1 MPIVLT
7 DDMTADDLKQYIA
20 ENPNLDLDDLRG
32 LAQRA
37 DISEAVGTD
46 KITVL
51 YSGRVGADDH
61 SENIAKGLFNN
72 DSAKVGIINET
83 EAAKLLT
90 SGEFSGAIDAEIKRL
105 NPNIDFTTP
114 EGLEELENLRN
125 AELFATN
132 GGMWSIS
139 SSKLASQASGDVVV
153 ILSPDAEV
161 TRVFAQD
168 ELPKLLV
175 NDDVTS
181 INGISKNDLAALNDL
196 DEAFARV
203 QITGGVMLQKLER
216 GVNTGGFET
225 HKTDDFFKGINGV
238 NGDDFPSGATLTKI
252 YAEDFKDGSPYSS
265 WMGEMV
271 DKFNSP
277 MIQNALDKLGSLK
290 AVGFIVLAATTI
302 RIMFDAGEAY
312 ASGNE
317 TLGDSLMQ
325 TAFDNIGSWIAEN
338 TEGLLGEVAAVAAVA
353 ATAIILG
360 GSIAALGILGGAI
373 TLAAAVLGGAY
384 AEDLIGIRSIA
395 ESLGLVESSDK
406 PVTVTI
412 DGVEQ
417 TITVN
422 DVYVDQLHTYGNK
435 GFLGELIDNTPDY
448 HKSTQENA
456 TIVGHD
462 ADDVVQGGDGD
473 DYLDGVK
480 GDDTIIGEGGND
492 TLAGGIDTNILD
504 GGAGIDTADY
514 SGTPFGSRDL
524 SINLNL
530 GTAGNGGIFSGNAD
544 NLEDTLYNIENA
556 IGSKGDDTITGNG
569 EANVLDGYYGDDQ
582 LTGGSGTDTYHLNDA
597 FGHDYIVD
605 DGGVLLIAGKVPVI
619 SADGSRAQ
627 VTDDEGNLREFVI
640 GRQAGVTKPDGSA
653 ITEDDLLLTE
663 VLSTGALSPYNSIII
678 EDYYPNK
685 ANWNF
690 NLGIGADVSLIGGSS
705 NGFALIDPTDS
716 GPLADNIHVLGTV
729 GFAEIIN
736 NQDNFDLNGRDSSF
750 YVHGGGGADAIIFQ
764 GTNGNHTI
772 VGGLQADILSAGD
785 GIDTFRY
792 ESHLD
797 SFGTSGRDSILHFTQ
812 GQDKIDVTGLGFT
825 GIAAHNTGGVN
836 DLEYELAYAGT
847 STIPYTIL
855 SNDNTGF
862 EIAFSSGHINF
873 VASDF
878 LGLASGAITT
888 DGDHN
893 DNALTGGDFADTIQG
908 NGGDDILELRGG
920 NDVADG
926 GAGTDTIVYQASSA
940 NYTINDLN
948 SQTITVTDNV
958 GSDGVDSLTNVEI
971 LQFSD
976 QTLYWDGTSWGA
988 TIPDAAPNA
997 LGETVS
1003 TNYENA
1009 VTIDVLF
1016 NDSDAED
1023 DILDNSNLSIN
1034 TNPSNGSVNINNSG
1048 TITYTPNTGFS
1059 GSDSFVYTLTDSA
1072 GGTDTATVN
1081 ITVGAAPAN
1090 DAPDAVNDTV
1100 TVAYETATILSV
1112 LANDTDDETLDG
1124 GNITIDA
1131 DPASG
1136 VVVVNTD
1143 GTITYTPNATY
1154 DGVDSFDYT
1163 ITDAAG
1169 NVDTATVS
1177 ITVNPEPSNYAPTA
1191 DADTA
1196 TVLMGD
1202 TVDIDVLANDTDVED
1217 TSFAGSNLSIDTAPE
1232 HGSVSIQS
1240 NGVITFT
1247 PNQSYVGA
1255 DSFTYTLTDS
1265 GGESSTA
1272 IVNVSVLADIDPNA
1286 TATHTGDANDNYI
1299 KSASAND
1306 TLLGLDGNDTLY
1318 GVAGDDQL
1326 VGGLGDDTLWGYS
1339 GNDTYIWASG
1349 DGNDL
1354 VQESNVSGSGT
1365 DILHFTGGIV
1375 LSDLEIYGYTS
1386 HDLKIKYTPTGEI
1399 LTLQNQLY
1407 SDTDYSVETLTF
1419 DDGSSYNLIQG
1430 MKVQGSAS
1438 NEALYGTVYDDT
1450 MRGGQGDDIIDGET
1464 GNDTLYG
1471 DIGNDTLYGGVGDD
1485 SYVWRVGDG
1494 DDLLIENNSGG
1505 TDTLLLTGGITL
1517 NDVKVYGYTSH
1528 DMRVEY
1534 IPTGE
1539 TLTLQ
1544 NLHYSDAD
1552 YRIESITFDDG
1563 TSYNLDQAAL
1573 WLGGVGSQN
1582 LQGSVYNDTMRG
1594 GKDNDTVNGGAGDDT
1609 LYGDLGDDVVY
1620 GGAGDDT
1627 YIWEAGRG
1635 NDILVES
1642 NSGGTD
1648 TLYLKGGITF
1658 SDLHIYG
1665 YTSHDLRIE
1674 YIPTG
1679 ETLTLQN
1686 LHYSDTDYHI
1696 ETLRFDDGATYDLQ
1710 TGVQWLGGVGNQ
1722 HLQGSIYDDLMNGGK
1737 DDDTLSGDAGDDTL
1751 SGDLGDDYLKGSSGN
1766 DTYLWKAGDGND
1778 IFTEASNSGSTND
1791 VVFLTGG
1798 ITLADLDMY
1807 GTTSHDVKIVHT
1819 PTGET
1824 ITLQNHLYSD
1834 VDYHFEFI
1842 RFQDGT
1848 TYNLEQ
1854 GYEIRGDTGNDNL
1867 DGGAYDDTMLGNT
1880 GNDTLEG
1887 LAGNDVFDGG
1897 VGIDRLY
1904 GGIGDDTYLWASGDG
1919 NDWIYE
1925 QNYTG
1930 SGSDTLHLTGGIV
1943 AADVT
1948 FTQTGNDLLVN
1959 YTPTGESIRID
1970 NQYLS
1975 DPDYKVETLLFDNG
1989 TTMDLLGV

>member
-1 MPIVLT
+1 MVFDPIIKVIDAT
-7 DDMTADDLKQYIA
+7 TADQLRNMVRDEIDDHPTVDDLHHRDYLSIYETLLRHISVNPTTPNVVDLQRIPNPDGTYDLEYTRTWLFIKQVVNINNSEAQIA
-20 ENPNLDLDDLRG
+20 STAVRDYTHSTYETFFGKEYNDEYSTNPNTNKNTWVQAISNAIADGVFRG
-32 LAQRA
+32 MLGGQNLN
-37 DISEAVGTD
+37 DPKNYENEIPKIFDGTTAILSSL
-46 KITVL
+46 KEIV
-51 YSGRVGADDH
+51 
-61 SENIAKGLFNN
+61 NN
-72 DSAKVGIINET
+72 D
-83 EAAKLLT
+83 
-90 SGEFSGAIDAEIKRL
+90 
-105 NPNIDFTTP
+105 
-114 EGLEELENLRN
+114 
-125 AELFATN
+125 
-132 GGMWSIS
+132 
-139 SSKLASQASGDVVV
+139 
-153 ILSPDAEV
+153 
-161 TRVFAQD
+161 
-168 ELPKLLV
+168 
-175 NDDVTS
+175 
-181 INGISKNDLAALNDL
+181 
-196 DEAFARV
+196 
-203 QITGGVMLQKLER
+203 
-216 GVNTGGFET
+216 
-225 HKTDDFFKGINGV
+225 
-238 NGDDFPSGATLTKI
+238 
-252 YAEDFKDGSPYSS
+252 
-265 WMGEMV
+265 
-271 DKFNSP
+271 
-277 MIQNALDKLGSLK
+277 
-290 AVGFIVLAATTI
+290 AVAAATGFYKNPTI
-302 RIMFDAGEAY
+302 PENDQNNHAEFGVWAGNPFFIGAGEAD
-312 ASGNE
+312 AFKSHLLHDGNHE
-317 TLGDSLMQ
+317 QNLNDTDLGDTYDL
-325 TAFDNIGSWIAEN
+325 F
-338 TEGLLGEVAAVAAVA
+338 AALK
-353 ATAIILG
+353 AIIEVTG
-360 GSIAALGILGGAI
+360 EA
-373 TLAAAVLGGAY
+373 
-384 AEDLIGIRSIA
+384 
-395 ESLGLVESSDK
+395 GLVDAFNLFFTNVGDAKALPVIEGVIQNTIAFLYNAYGLDIISTGAEVLFDDFYIKVIETIASNTTLDDQIIRFSDQIIMG
-406 PVTVTI
+406 TVLDT
-412 DGVEQ
+412 G
-417 TITVN
+417 
-422 DVYVDQLHTYGNK
+422 
-435 GFLGELIDNTPDY
+435 
-448 HKSTQENA
+448 
-456 TIVGHD
+456 
-462 ADDVVQGGDGD
+462 
-473 DYLDGVK
+473 DYLSSTATSEIVHAGR
-480 GDDTIIGEGGND
+480 GNDTIIASEGND
-492 TLAGGIDTNILD
+492 LID
-504 GGAGIDTADY
+504 GGAGFDIVDY
-514 SGTPFGSRDL
+514 RVNDDRIKAQIKTSQSEATKSATIIKIEDFAQQLVDALLGNDS
-524 SINLNL
+524 LNV
-530 GTAGNGGIFSGNAD
+530 D
-544 NLEDTLYNIENA
+544 NLYHTEKI
-556 IGSKGDDTITGNG
+556 IGSGKDDEFEVYSASDGMILEGAYGN
-569 EANVLDGYYGDDQ
+569 
-582 LTGGSGTDTYHLNDA
+582 DTYKF
-597 FGHDYIVD
+597 FGNFGNNVIIEDN
-605 DGGVLLIAGKVPVI
+605 GGVLLIDGETPLPTSDGTMVQIISDDVLRSFEGRIVI
-619 SADGSRAQ
+619 DYVQ
-627 VTDDEGNLREFVI
+627 
-640 GRQAGVTKPDGSA
+640 PDGTTV
-653 ITEDDLLLTE
+653 IRPHLVLTE
-663 VLSTGALSPYNSIII
+663 LDSAGNKMTNSITIL
-678 EDYYPNK
+678 DWLDNHL
-685 ANWNF
+685 NWNF
-690 NLGIGADVSLIGGSS
+690 VLTPYNTVTGNNGSNILWGAPHHDLIVGKGGFDWLNGIDGNDILIGG
-705 NGFALIDPTDS
+705 L
-716 GPLADNIHVLGTV
+716 
-729 GFAEIIN
+729 
-736 NQDNFDLNGRDSSF
+736 
-750 YVHGGGGADAIIFQ
+750 GADYLRGGNDNDIFVYEKHADS
-764 GTNGNHTI
+764 TFGNPFNTDQQILMADTI
-772 VGGLQADILSAGD
+772 
-785 GIDTFRY
+785 
-792 ESHLD
+792 LD
-797 SFGTSGRDSILHFTQ
+797 FTI
-812 GQDKIDVTGLGFT
+812 GEDKIDVTGLGFSGLT
-825 GIAAHNTGGVN
+825 TLGNGGTY
-836 DLEYELAYAGT
+836 DLEYEVLDANNIMLTNNHYEFQLGVV
-847 STIPYTIL
+847 SSNIL
-855 SNDNTGF
+855 ST
-862 EIAFSSGHINF
+862 
-873 VASDF
+873 SDF
-878 LGLASGAITT
+878 IGLATEAQELA
-888 DGDHN
+888 GDHN
-893 DNALTGGDFADTIQG
+893 DNELTGSDFADTING
-908 NGGDDILELRGG
+908 NGGDDIIELRGG
-920 NDVADG
+920 DDFAHG
-926 GAGTDTIVYQASSA
+926 GTGTDRVVYASSSS
-940 NYTINDLN
+940 NYTLN
-948 SQTITVTDNV
+948 NVSSQTIILTDNV
-958 GSDGVDSLTNVEI
+958 GTDGSDLLTGFEV

-976 QTLYWDGTSWGA
+976 QTLYWDGSSWSNIVPNGA
-988 TIPDAAPNA
+988 PRA
-997 LGETVS
+997 LNESVL
-1003 TNYENA
+1003 TNYEDA

-1023 DILDNSNLSIN
+1023 ESFGRANLSID

-1048 TITYTPNTGFS
+1048 TITYRPDTGFS
-1059 GSDSFVYTLTDSA
+1059 GSDSFVYTLMDNSGA
-1072 GGTDTATVN
+1072 TDTATVF

-1124 GNITIDA
+1124 SNITIDA

-1386 HDLKIKYTPTGEI
+1386 HDLKIKYIPTSEI